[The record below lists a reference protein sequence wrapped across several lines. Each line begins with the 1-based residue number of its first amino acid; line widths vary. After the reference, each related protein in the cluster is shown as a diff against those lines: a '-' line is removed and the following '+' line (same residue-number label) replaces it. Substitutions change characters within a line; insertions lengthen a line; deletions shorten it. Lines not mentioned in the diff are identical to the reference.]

1 MGARYPLRRMCFTSS
16 TTGKSDRYGPSSIR
30 QLSKRSFSSAAHA
43 APDAVRA
50 LAIVM
55 MCARCWHGRSMWRA
69 GGGLTTVDEFAAFER
84 RGSSAIRGVA
94 ILPIA
99 RFAGCGCRLR
109 PFSKM
114 KNRMGVVLLDR
125 LVRFKSVAVTIAI
138 RPKRNVVD
146 VRSHNPLGLEHV
158 TPRIGRNRDQE
169 RYDGRPQQH
178 DPLQCVFLSM

>member
-1 MGARYPLRRMCFTSS
+1 M
-16 TTGKSDRYGPSSIR
+16 
-30 QLSKRSFSSAAHA
+30 
-43 APDAVRA
+43 
-50 LAIVM
+50 
-55 MCARCWHGRSMWRA
+55 
-69 GGGLTTVDEFAAFER
+69 
-84 RGSSAIRGVA
+84 
-94 ILPIA
+94 PIA

-169 RYDGRPQQH
+169 SYDGRP
-178 DPLQCVFLSM
+178 